1 MAKIDLPPRKIY
13 SRPTH
18 CRVCKVELTPENRYT
33 YLGYTKTE
41 CKPCKKAISKKYADK
56 RKKAMNEW
64 KRF

>member
-18 CRVCKVELTPENRYT
+18 CKVCKDELTKENRYT

-41 CKPCKKAISKKYADK
+41 CKPCKNKKAKILADK
-56 RKKAMNEW
+56 RKKALDEW